1 MEQSPA
7 LERYLAEYDHWKGFL
22 VTGEQDVREQKD
34 LLAEANEGMK
44 SQNG

>member
-7 LERYLAEYDHWKGFL
+7 LERYLAEYDRWKTFL
-22 VTGEQDVREQKD
+22 VTGEQASREQKNS
-34 LLAEANEGMK
+34 LAEANKGVK